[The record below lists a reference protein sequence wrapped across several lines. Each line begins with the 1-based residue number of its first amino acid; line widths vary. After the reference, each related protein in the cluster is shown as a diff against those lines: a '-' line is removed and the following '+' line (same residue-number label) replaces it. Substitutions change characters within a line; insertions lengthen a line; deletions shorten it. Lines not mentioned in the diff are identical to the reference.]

1 MASWHNDGDGTGG
14 GGGESYETYPNLAG
28 FPATGETGV
37 LYVAA
42 DTGKLY
48 RWTGSAYVVVSDIP
62 AHAASHADGGADEV
76 AVAQSQVTGLTGDL
90 AAKVSTTRTVN
101 GHPLTGDVTVTK
113 SDVGLGNVTDDAQL
127 KAADLDTDA
136 ALTANSDGKV
146 PSQKAVK
153 AYADGGYRP
162 GGTDVAVADGGTGAS
177 NKAGAQANLGIPV
190 VPMTVVGDG
199 GGNHTTTSSTFAD
212 VNAAYSIAMPAV
224 VGDLLEIE
232 FQVQLFHSGAGNQG
246 RFKFTVAGTVISNMP
261 TNGLY
266 YSIPDANSHF
276 FRCAWFYVVQS
287 GDISGGTVTVKPQF
301 ATNTAT
307 LSVRNDGTNGKPLFI
322 VRNWRQ

>member
-1 MASWHNDGDGTGG
+1 MA
-14 GGGESYETYPNLAG
+14 
-28 FPATGETGV
+28 ATH
-37 LYVAA
+37 
-42 DTGKLY
+42 TGK
-48 RWTGSAYVVVSDIP
+48 SDARP
-62 AHAASHADGGADEV
+62 EPDFDADGWRRPRVLARPTARLAD
-76 AVAQSQVTGLTGDL
+76 Q
-90 AAKVSTTRTVN
+90 
-101 GHPLTGDVTVTK
+101 
-113 SDVGLGNVTDDAQL
+113 
-127 KAADLDTDA
+127 
-136 ALTANSDGKV
+136 
-146 PSQKAVK
+146 PSRPHRPRLVK
-153 AYADGGYRP
+153 RP
-162 GGTDVAVADGGTGAS
+162 ICSA
-177 NKAGAQANLGIPV
+177 I
-190 VPMTVVGDG
+190 VGDG

-246 RFKFTVAGTVISNMP
+246 RFRFTVAGTVISNMP

-322 VRNWRQ
+322 VQNWRQ